1 MSIATLLEMA
11 AEAMPDREAVVCGDL
26 RLTYAQLLQ
35 HARGAAAQIA
45 AAGAEYC
52 GYLAVNGPAAPVAL
66 FGAALA
72 GAPYS
77 PLNYRLTGEEL
88 SALLARID
96 PALLVCDPAYIKGVT
111 ASAGIRT
118 VEVAAFL
125 AADGGAAPAPH
136 ETATAVQLFT
146 SGTTGQPKAA
156 LLSHDNLMSYILGT
170 VEFMAAEEEEATLVA
185 APPYHIAGVA
195 GLLSSIYAGRKMVF
209 LPNFDAH
216 EWIRLTNAERITNAF
231 VVPTM
236 LQRIV
241 DALDAGDGAG
251 VSPTLRAVAYGG
263 GKCPLSVIER
273 AMVLFKGVDF
283 TNAYGLT
290 ETSSTIC
297 LLAPDDHR
305 AAAGS
310 DRPEIRRRLGSVGR
324 PLPSIELEVRDDHG
338 HPVTPGVPGLIFVR
352 GGQVA
357 GEYRE
362 QGDLRDSDGW
372 FCTRDH
378 GWQDEEGFLFLEGR
392 ADDVIVRGGENISPG
407 EIEDVLL
414 RHPAVRDVA
423 VVGVPD
429 ESWGEAVAAAVVLS
443 APVSTEELQAWVK
456 ASLRSSRAPQVV
468 RVMDSLPYN
477 DTGKLLRRVVR
488 AAFAEAG

>member
-11 AEAMPDREAVVCGDL
+11 AEAMPDREAVVCGGL
-26 RLTYAQLLQ
+26 RLTYAGLLE
-35 HARGAAAQIA
+35 RSRRAAAQIV
-45 AAGAEYC
+45 AAGAGYA
-52 GYLAVNGPAAPVAL
+52 GYLAVNGPAAPVTL

-72 GAPYS
+72 GVPYS

-96 PALLVCDPAYIKGVT
+96 PALLVCDPAYLKGVQ
-111 ASAGIRT
+111 
-118 VEVAAFL
+118 
-125 AADGGAAPAPH
+125 APAGVTPVDAASFPAPG
-136 ETATAVQLFT
+136 EGLAEAVESAVAVQLFT

-170 VEFMAAEEEEATLVA
+170 VEFMAAEEDEATLVA

-209 LPNFDAH
+209 LPNFDPK
-216 EWIRLTNAERITNAF
+216 EWIRLTNEERITNAF

-241 DALDAGDGAG
+241 EVLDSGAGAG
-251 VSPTLRAVAYGG
+251 VAPSLRAVAYGG
-263 GKCPLSVIER
+263 GKAPLSVIER
-273 AMVLFKGVDF
+273 AMALFPGVDF

-297 LLAPDDHR
+297 LLGPDDHR
-305 AAAGS
+305 AAAVS
-310 DRPEIRRRLGSVGR
+310 EQAEVRRRLGSVGR

-338 HPVTPGVPGLIFVR
+338 HPAPPGVPGLIFVR

-362 QGDLRDSDGW
+362 QGDLRDADGW

-378 GWQDEEGFLFLEGR
+378 GWLDDEGFLFLEGR

-414 RHPAVRDVA
+414 RHPAVRDAA

-429 ESWGEAVAAAVVLS
+429 VAWGEAVAAAVVLS
-443 APVSTEELQAWVK
+443 APVTTEELQAWVK

-468 RVMDSLPYN
+468 RVLDSLPYN
-477 DTGKLLRRVVR
+477 ETGKLLRRVVR
-488 AAFAEAG
+488 EILADAG